1 MQKIVGLLGCSI
13 EVFQSISSI
22 NQMRT
27 ITLDPGAE
35 QHDLDKI
42 SQQRVVLEQKLQSAR
57 QQLSPDEVAI
67 STEAEIKIA
76 SASAELYRLAS
87 LLYLQRVAPDTGDEA
102 RRATY
107 LRQAFAALG
116 EIPVATGPW
125 PVFVVACEARTD
137 EERIYILGTLD
148 KMNEVRNVGNVRV
161 MRTILE
167 TIWRQR
173 DLQETSD
180 TIETKQW
187 WLCAESSVAVP
198 WFA

>member
-1 MQKIVGLLGCSI
+1 M
-13 EVFQSISSI
+13 EVFESISSI

-27 ITLDPGAE
+27 VTLDPDAE
-35 QHDLDKI
+35 QHDLDKTF
-42 SQQRVVLEQKLQSAR
+42 QERVALEQKLQNAW
-57 QQLSPDEVAI
+57 QQLSPEEVAI
-67 STEAEIKIA
+67 STAAEIKAA
-76 SASAELYRLAS
+76 SATAELYRLAS
-87 LLYLQRVAPDTGDEA
+87 LLYLQRVVPDIGDEV
-102 RRATY
+102 RRAAY
-107 LRQAFAALG
+107 VRQAFAALG
-116 EIPVATGPW
+116 EVPVATGPW

-137 EERIYILGTLD
+137 EERIYILETLD
-148 KMNEVRNVGNVRV
+148 RMDKLRNVGNVRV

-173 DLQETSD
+173 DLQENSD